1 MPDNI
6 VNPYAYMDAFKS
18 PYSTGQAYTD
28 IGADVDEGFLS
39 TKDPPTGLTYR
50 DLIPEYDPYAEEE
63 MRTEFRAGSK
73 KAHQATIGEMAGI
86 TEQARLQRGASGFA
100 GGGAGQAAME
110 QQRTGLERQYGQAF
124 EGALLDLS
132 SGIRGERQAYHEQLA
147 SLLQSFGPDV
157 WATGGGTQ
165 TSYSL
170 GEQFGNTNFYF
181 PDSDIDGDTVKAPDG
196 NTYMLD
202 GDTWTIFTGDTGGGG
217 DTGGDTELTEDTDV
231 TASRTEYDVLPTQY
245 TGEDIIMYQNTLY
258 RWNESSEQY
267 EAVEE

>member
-1 MPDNI
+1 MPDNT
-6 VNPYAYMDAFKS
+6 VNPYAYMGAFS
-18 PYSTGQAYTD
+18 TPYSTGQAYTD
-28 IGADVDEGFLS
+28 IGADVSQEFLS
-39 TKDPPTGLTYR
+39 TKDEETGLTYR

-124 EGALLDLS
+124 EGALLDLA
-132 SGIRGERQAYHEQLA
+132 SGIRGERQAYQEQLA

-157 WATGGGTQ
+157 WAKPAQ

-196 NTYMLD
+196 NTYRLD
-202 GDTWTIFTGDTGGGG
+202 GDTWTVFTGGG
-217 DTGGDTELTEDTDV
+217 DTGGDDTGGDDTGGDIDIPTELIDYDTVPD
-231 TASRTEYDVLPTQY
+231 EY
-245 TGEDIIMYQNTLY
+245 TGADRLTVNGVAYQ
-258 RWNESSEQY
+258 WNGVIY
-267 EAVEE
+267 EEVEA